1 MWLITCRKPI
11 KVCQIYLSQPQLT
24 DHLNGKRIV
33 SRIDKVIASQ
43 PQLSELGLKLLQESS
58 TILDIRMSEKIEFRG
73 ALDWKTKKLIVSLK
87 FNILIFI
94 SLPFWMTNPGFFNYV
109 L

>member
-11 KVCQIYLSQPQLT
+11 KVCQIYLSPPQLI

-43 PQLSELGLKLLQESS
+43 PLSYLS
-58 TILDIRMSEKIEFRG
+58 
-73 ALDWKTKKLIVSLK
+73 
-87 FNILIFI
+87 
-94 SLPFWMTNPGFFNYV
+94 
-109 L
+109 